1 VALAASQAH
10 RGREGPLPG
19 AASQAPG
26 LEVGQEDPEAGGK
39 AKGVVV
45 MARRATR
52 GTGTVFFSKERRRW
66 MAQLTVGHD
75 PKTGRP
81 KKLTRS
87 FPTKREAEA
96 WRQEMA
102 LKHFRGLLAPPEAI
116 TVRDFAQSWLERKAR
131 EVRPRTLFLYRK
143 ELAYALPSLEDP
155 QAKDPLGRA
164 RLQAVNPRDIRAVI
178 DGLLNRGLSLRTVK
192 KVREKLNAIFE
203 EALALELVARNP
215 VAPVKVRGGLEQER
229 EKPGRTLETWEIEAL
244 LAALDAHPDPRTAL
258 VLRLCLSC
266 GLRKGEALGLQWEDI
281 DLEKGLLYVRR
292 TWSFDGARTA
302 ISDPKTASGRRA
314 VPIPSKTLA
323 RLEGY
328 REWWRERL
336 GSYPPPSFWVF
347 PGVNGQEPLGY
358 NTPNRALTRILKRLG
373 LPPARVHDLRHTYG
387 SMLLARGAP
396 VELVSERMGHTSP
409 SITFNNYR
417 HMFSEERQ
425 AHIFDPEDFVAASGG
440 GKRPEV
446 YVFDPE
452 DYLGPRGQA

>member
-1 VALAASQAH
+1 MS
-10 RGREGPLPG
+10 
-19 AASQAPG
+19 
-26 LEVGQEDPEAGGK
+26 
-39 AKGVVV
+39 
-45 MARRATR
+45 
-52 GTGTVFFSKERRRW
+52 
-66 MAQLTVGHD
+66 
-75 PKTGRP
+75 
-81 KKLTRS
+81 
-87 FPTKREAEA
+87 
-96 WRQEMA
+96 
-102 LKHFRGLLAPPEAI
+102 
-116 TVRDFAQSWLERKAR
+116 
-131 EVRPRTLFLYRK
+131 
-143 ELAYALPSLEDP
+143 
-155 QAKDPLGRA
+155 
-164 RLQAVNPRDIRAVI
+164 
-178 DGLLNRGLSLRTVK
+178 TVK
-192 KVREKLNAIFE
+192 KVREKLHAIFE